1 MIYSR
6 NQKQQIFRCFINTYF
21 DFLDFILTNIGKD
34 NKDFKNF
41 YHKNKMLRKANIK
54 IFIKKWYETISVP
67 YGKEIMNGNIDY
79 FVNKNYDD
87 EITMA
92 GNIGREFSIRT
103 YIDHMKN
110 MYQNIDEDMMNKIIA
125 YMQQCTKMSVLYYN
139 VKTN

>member
-21 DFLDFILTNIGKD
+21 EFLDFIHQHIGKD

-41 YHKNKMLRKANIK
+41 YKKNKLLRKANVK
-54 IFIKKWYETISVP
+54 FFIKKWYETISIP

-79 FVNKNYDD
+79 FVNKNYDH
-87 EITMA
+87 EITMS
-92 GNIGREFSIRT
+92 GNVGKELSIQT

-110 MYQNIDEDMMNKIIA
+110 AYHNVDQEITNKILNYI
-125 YMQQCTKMSVLYYN
+125 QQCTKMSVLYYN